1 MGKMLGGGCKQSER
15 EVQEA
20 KKRQILQ
27 RLEDLKSEE
36 ARFLAQLQASTFN
49 LTQSNDC
56 EGITDK
62 EKTDD

>member
-1 MGKMLGGGCKQSER
+1 MGKMPGGGCKQSER

-27 RLEDLKSEE
+27 SLESLKIKE
-36 ARFLAQLQASTFN
+36 AAFLAQLGDFESA
-49 LTQSNDC
+49 
-56 EGITDK
+56 TDK

>member
-1 MGKMLGGGCKQSER
+1 MGKMPGGGCKQSEH

-36 ARFLAQLQASTFN
+36 ARFLAQLGHFESA
-49 LTQSNDC
+49 
-56 EGITDK
+56 TDK
-62 EKTDD
+62 EKTDETA

>member
-1 MGKMLGGGCKQSER
+1 MGKMPGGGSKQSEH

-27 RLEDLKSEE
+27 RLEHLKSEE
-36 ARFLAQLQASTFN
+36 ARFLAQL
-49 LTQSNDC
+49 NDC